1 MTDQLVVTPPEP
13 GAAWPVLTDATR
25 AALRQILVHGVLS
38 RAEIARALGLSR
50 ASLTRAVRTLQEH
63 GFVTEVGTGVRGA
76 TGRPSELLRASSG
89 SWEFL
94 GVKLTPDRV
103 YAAVT
108 DLGGR
113 VLALHE
119 EALRDTAPGAL
130 VAQVAEVVG
139 ALRGASPAICALGVS
154 VPGDVVTRGGIT
166 VVEVSQFLGWR
177 DVALSGL
184 LEEATGLVT
193 FTSNDVDALTAK
205 EHWIG
210 AGAGVRSMALV
221 TVGTGVGF
229 GLVTNGEVSEG
240 SHGRFGRVGHLPV
253 YGGGPDCG
261 VGHHGCVSSYLPSS
275 IIVKNAGAADDGYDE
290 VVERARDG
298 EPRALQAFRDAGT
311 ALGALL
317 SSVVTLVDPES
328 IVLTG
333 DGLPVY
339 DIARAEVDEAFR
351 QGLRPYDA
359 AVPIVV
365 QPFEF
370 SEWARAAAVLA
381 IRRSLRY

>member
-1 MTDQLVVTPPEP
+1 MSDHREVAPPEP
-13 GAAWPVLTDATR
+13 GAAWPALTDATR
-25 AALRQILVHGVLS
+25 AALREILVHGVLS
-38 RAEIARALGLSR
+38 RAEIARSLGLSR

-63 GFVTEVGTGVRGA
+63 RFVTEVGTGLRGV

-89 SWEFL
+89 AWEFL
-94 GVKLTPDRV
+94 GIKLTADRL

-119 EALRDTAPGAL
+119 EAVTDTGPQAL
-130 VAQVAEVVG
+130 VRQVTEVVRE
-139 ALRGASPAICALGVS
+139 LRAASPAICALGVS
-154 VPGDVVTRGGIT
+154 VPGDVVTRGGVS

-177 DVALSGL
+177 DVPLSGL
-184 LEEATGLVT
+184 LETATGLVT
-193 FTSNDVDALTAK
+193 YASNDVDALTAK

-210 AGAGVRSMALV
+210 AGDGVRSMALV

-240 SHGRFGRVGHLPV
+240 AHGRFGRVGHLPV

-275 IIVKNAGAADDGYDE
+275 IIARNAGAVDEGYDE
-290 VVERARDG
+290 VVERARTG
-298 EPRALQAFRDAGT
+298 EPRALQALRDAGT

-317 SSVVTLVDPES
+317 STVVTLVDPES

-351 QGLRPYDA
+351 RGLRPYEA
-359 AVPIVV
+359 AVTVVV

-381 IRRSLRY
+381 IRRSLRS

>member
-1 MTDQLVVTPPEP
+1 MTDHLEVALPEP
-13 GAAWPVLTDATR
+13 GAVWPVLTDATR
-25 AALRQILVHGVLS
+25 AALREILVHGVLS

-76 TGRPSELLRASSG
+76 TGRPSELLRASAG
-89 SWEFL
+89 AWEFV
-94 GVKLTPDRV
+94 GVKLTRDHI

-119 EALRDTAPGAL
+119 EALRDTEPGVL
-130 VAQVAEVVG
+130 VAQVAEVVRE
-139 ALRGASPAICALGVS
+139 LRRSSPAICALGVS
-154 VPGDVVTRGGIT
+154 VPGDVVTRDGVT

-177 DVALSGL
+177 DVPLSGL
-184 LEEATGLVT
+184 LEVATGLT
-193 FTSNDVDALTAK
+193 THTSNDVDALTAK

-253 YGGGPDCG
+253 HGGGPDCG

-275 IIVKNAGAADDGYDE
+275 IIAKNAGAPEGSYDE
-290 VVERARDG
+290 VVERARTG
-298 EPRALQAFRDAGT
+298 EPQALQAFRDAGR
-311 ALGALL
+311 ALGSLL

-339 DIARAEVDEAFR
+339 DIARTEVDEAFR

-359 AVPIVV
+359 AVTVIV

>member
-1 MTDQLVVTPPEP
+1 MTDLLEVTPPEP
-13 GAAWPVLTDATR
+13 GAPWPVLTEATR
-25 AALRQILVHGVLS
+25 AALREILVHGVLS
-38 RAEIARALGLSR
+38 RAEIARSLGLSR
-50 ASLTRAVRTLQEH
+50 ASLTRAVRTLQEY
-63 GFVTEVGTGVRGA
+63 GFVTEVGTGVRGV
-76 TGRPSELLRASSG
+76 TGRPSELLRASTG
-89 SWEFL
+89 TWEFL
-94 GVKLTPDRV
+94 GVKLTPDRL

-119 EALRDTAPGAL
+119 EALHDTAPDAL
-130 VAQVAEVVG
+130 VDQVAAMVRG
-139 ALRGASPAICALGVS
+139 LRRASPAVCALGVS
-154 VPGDVVTRGGIT
+154 VPGDVVTRDDVA

-177 DVALSGL
+177 DVPLASL
-184 LEEATGLVT
+184 LEERTGLVT
-193 FTSNDVDALTAK
+193 HTSNDVDALTAK

-240 SHGRFGRVGHLPV
+240 AHGRFGRVGHLPV

-261 VGHHGCVSSYLPSS
+261 VGHSGCVSSYLPSS
-275 IIVKNAGAADDGYDE
+275 IIARNAGAADDAYGE
-290 VVERARDG
+290 VVERARAG
-298 EPRALQAFRDAGT
+298 ESRALQAFRDAGT
-311 ALGALL
+311 ALGVLL
-317 SSVVTLVDPES
+317 STVVTLVDPES

-333 DGLPVY
+333 DGLPVH
-339 DIARAEVDEAFR
+339 DIARAEVEEAFR
-351 QGLRPYDA
+351 NGLRPYET
-359 AVPIVV
+359 AVTVVV

-381 IRRSLRY
+381 IRRSLRS

>member
-1 MTDQLVVTPPEP
+1 MTGHLEVAPPEP

-25 AALRQILVHGVLS
+25 AALREILVHGVLS

-63 GFVTEVGTGVRGA
+63 GFVIEVGTGVRGV
-76 TGRPSELLRASSG
+76 TGRPSELLRASAG
-89 SWEFL
+89 AWEFL
-94 GVKLTPDRV
+94 GVKLTPDRI

-119 EALRDTAPGAL
+119 EALRDTEPEAL
-130 VAQVAEVVG
+130 VARSARSSGAPTGVAGDLRARGVRTGRRRHARRHHRGGGLPVPRVARRAALRSARGGDRSRHAHVERRRRPDREG
-139 ALRGASPAICALGVS
+139 ALDR
-154 VPGDVVTRGGIT
+154 
-166 VVEVSQFLGWR
+166 
-177 DVALSGL
+177 
-184 LEEATGLVT
+184 
-193 FTSNDVDALTAK
+193 
-205 EHWIG
+205 

-275 IIVKNAGAADDGYDE
+275 IIARNAGAEDDAYDE
-290 VVERARDG
+290 VVERARNG
-298 EPRALQAFRDAGT
+298 EPRALQAFRDAGS

-359 AVPIVV
+359 AVTIVV

>member
-1 MTDQLVVTPPEP
+1 MTDLLEVTPPEP
-13 GAAWPVLTDATR
+13 GASWPVLTDATR
-25 AALRQILVHGVLS
+25 AALREIVVHGVLS
-38 RAEIARALGLSR
+38 RAEIARSLGLSR

-63 GFVTEVGTGVRGA
+63 GFVTEVGTGVRGV
-76 TGRPSELLRASSG
+76 TGRPSELLRASTG
-89 SWEFL
+89 RWEFL
-94 GVKLTPDRV
+94 GIKLTPDRL

-108 DLGGR
+108 DLDGR

-119 EALRDTAPGAL
+119 EAVPDTEPQAL
-130 VAQVAEVVG
+130 VDQLATMVQV
-139 ALRGASPAICALGVS
+139 LRRASPAVCSLGVS
-154 VPGDVVTRGGIT
+154 VPGDVVTRDDVA

-177 DVALSGL
+177 DVPLAAL
-184 LEEATGLVT
+184 LEERTGLVT
-193 FTSNDVDALTAK
+193 HTANDVDALTAK

-240 SHGRFGRVGHLPV
+240 AHGRFGRVGHLPV

-275 IIVKNAGAADDGYDE
+275 IIARNAGAGDDEYAA

-311 ALGALL
+311 ALGVLL
-317 SSVVTLVDPES
+317 STVVTLVDPES

-333 DGLPVY
+333 DGLPVH
-339 DIARAEVDEAFR
+339 DIARAEVEEAFR
-351 QGLRPYDA
+351 QGLRPYEA
-359 AVPIVV
+359 AVTVVV

-381 IRRSLRY
+381 IRRSLRS

>member
-1 MTDQLVVTPPEP
+1 MTNQPDR
-13 GAAWPVLTDATR
+13 AATWPVLTDATR
-25 AALRQILVHGVLS
+25 AALREILVHGVLS

-63 GFVTEVGTGVRGA
+63 GFVIEVGTDVRGA
-76 TGRPSELLRASSG
+76 TGRPSELLRTSEG
-89 SWEFL
+89 VWEFL
-94 GVKLTPDRV
+94 GVKLTQDRL

-108 DLGGR
+108 DLAGR

-119 EALRDTAPGAL
+119 ETLRDPSPDAL
-130 VAQVAEVVG
+130 VQQVAEVTER
-139 ALRGASPAICALGVS
+139 LRAASPAICSLGVS
-154 VPGDVVTRGGIT
+154 VPGDVVTRDGVT

-177 DVALSGL
+177 DVPLSSM
-184 LEEATGLVT
+184 LEARTGLTT
-193 FTSNDVDALTAK
+193 FTVNDVDALTAK

-210 AGAGVRSMALV
+210 AGAGVGSMALV
-221 TVGTGVGF
+221 TVGAGVGF

-240 SHGRFGRVGHLPV
+240 AHGRFGRVGHLPV

-261 VGHHGCVSSYLPSS
+261 VGHEGCVSGYLPSS
-275 IIVKNAGAADDGYDE
+275 IIARNAGHDDSDYSAVVDLARAGDE
-290 VVERARDG
+290 V
-298 EPRALQAFRDAGT
+298 ALQAFRDAGT
-311 ALGALL
+311 ALGVLL
-317 SSVVTLVDPES
+317 STVVTLVDPES

-339 DIARAEVDEAFR
+339 DIARAEVDAAFR
-351 QGLRPYDA
+351 KGLRPYEP
-359 AVPIVV
+359 AVTVVV

-381 IRRSLRY
+381 VRRLLRF